1 MTGFINRLFRPKAVD
16 NATESKPVA
25 PKPQPAPSQ
34 PSQSQRSQPQRP
46 VKPKVN
52 SASGEFF
59 LDNDTAKSLGNVEYM
74 RTAKTVKHKFPKTAG
89 SKEELK
95 IVKQVSALEEKAVVG
110 EVTAPQAGQS
120 QPEEKSGDKSVA
132 QSASQV
138 ASQRRQADTSMDMFR
153 NMARDLKK

>member
-16 NATESKPVA
+16 NAPESKPVA

-34 PSQSQRSQPQRP
+34 PSQSQRSQPQRQ
-46 VKPKVN
+46 VKPRAN

-89 SKEELK
+89 SKEELE
-95 IVKQVSALEEKAVVG
+95 IVKQVSALEEKVMVG
-110 EVTAPQAGQS
+110 GAMAPQADQP
-120 QPEEKSGDKSVA
+120 QPESKPVVEHLQQQPALHQFYYDEQHHAVRCC
-132 QSASQV
+132 V
-138 ASQRRQADTSMDMFR
+138 
-153 NMARDLKK
+153 